1 MGEYSKR
8 GYLDR
13 DFMLFHLKDE
23 KIKEYEFHYHDF
35 NKIFILISGNVTYC
49 IEGRTY
55 ELKPYD
61 IILVSAGEIHR
72 PAVRDG
78 RPYERMIIYV
88 SDQFLRANSGEDADL
103 GRCFEKVSETGSN
116 LLRLRSME
124 KSRLY
129 RCCRELEGSM
139 KKKPAGNK
147 IFGAV
152 FYERLLFLEF
162 MVDIN
167 RESADIGSL
176 HVSCENENSRISAVT
191 GYINTHL
198 DEEMTVDRLAA
209 GFYVSRYYLMHLFK
223 AETGC
228 TVSDYIISK
237 RLISAHSLMDDG
249 MPATQ
254 ACFESGF
261 RSYSSFYRAWK
272 KKYRCSP
279 RAEINPPL
287 PDRTQD

>member
-23 KIKEYEFHYHDF
+23 KIKEYGFHYHDF

-61 IILVSAGEIHR
+61 VILVSAGEIHR

-78 RPYERMIIYV
+78 RPYERIIIYV
-88 SDQFLRANSGEDADL
+88 SDQFLSAYSGEDAKL

-116 LLRLRSME
+116 LLRIRSME
-124 KSRLY
+124 RSRLY
-129 RCCRELEGSM
+129 RCCRELEESM
-139 KKKPAGNK
+139 KKEPAGSK
-147 IFGAV
+147 MFGAV

-167 RESADIGSL
+167 RESAGSGSL
-176 HVSCENENSRISAVT
+176 HVGCENENSRISAVT

-198 DEEMTVDRLAA
+198 EDELTVEMLAS
-209 GFYVSRYYLMHLFK
+209 FSFMSRYYLMHLFK
-223 AETGC
+223 TETGY
-228 TVSDYIISK
+228 TIADYITSK
-237 RLISAHSLMDDG
+237 RLISARSMIEDG

-272 KKYRCSP
+272 KKYRYSP
-279 RAEINPPL
+279 RTKINPPL